1 MPKEATVKSMNEFIL
16 MFNNRV
22 IGKGVSL
29 TDNYDRGVQDVE
41 EIGNY
46 FVEETVPTIFS
57 GTLTRT
63 SLELSAG
70 TLEELAIVPD
80 GSKDEDMK
88 FSDIV
93 IVEASK
99 KDSEA
104 KTVWYGCDNTG
115 GSITRAPHAIVGRNV
130 TWRYKRR
137 KTTGAVVA

>member
-1 MPKEATVKSMNEFIL
+1 MSYYLMTYATVANKPDRDIL

-46 FVEETVPTIFS
+46 FVEETVPTKFS
-57 GTLTRT
+57 GTLTMT

-80 GSKDEDMK
+80 GSKVEDMK
-88 FSDIV
+88 YRFRP
-93 IVEASK
+93 E
-99 KDSEA
+99 
-104 KTVWYGCDNTG
+104 GML
-115 GSITRAPHAIVGRNV
+115 
-130 TWRYKRR
+130 
-137 KTTGAVVA
+137 